1 MKEQITYDIF
11 DKVDIRVGTV
21 ISVKKNEK
29 ARKPSLV
36 VEVDFGKEIGI
47 KQSSAQITHYYNE
60 ENLKGKQVIG
70 VCNFPEKN
78 IAGVVSQVLILGSI
92 DKEGKVIL
100 VHPSQKSE
108 NGLANSINMHPE
120 ILSIALFWFV
130 TAYTPGPN
138 NVVASYSG
146 FNFGITKTI
155 PHILGVTLGFTSLV
169 FFLTIGLINVF
180 KLFPIIQVNNK
191 ISWNFIFN
199 LFAYKIAFSK
209 TSNETKKEN
218 PVKFIE
224 TFFFQYLN
232 PKGVTVAIIVV
243 STYVE
248 LGENYINY
256 ATQVVLLAFLFSL
269 TSITLWTFIGKF
281 LRKFATNDK
290 FIKYFNYAMS
300 VLLLLSIIT
309 FYI

>member
-1 MKEQITYDIF
+1 
-11 DKVDIRVGTV
+11 
-21 ISVKKNEK
+21 
-29 ARKPSLV
+29 
-36 VEVDFGKEIGI
+36 
-47 KQSSAQITHYYNE
+47 
-60 ENLKGKQVIG
+60 
-70 VCNFPEKN
+70 
-78 IAGVVSQVLILGSI
+78 
-92 DKEGKVIL
+92 
-100 VHPSQKSE
+100 
-108 NGLANSINMHPE
+108 MHPE

-169 FFLTIGLINVF
+169 LFLSIGLINIF
-180 KLFPIIQVNNK
+180 KLFPTIQVVMK
-191 ISWNFIFN
+191 YLGT
-199 LFAYKIAFSK
+199 LFLIYLAYKIAFSE
-209 TSNETKKEN
+209 TTNETKKDN

-224 TFFFQYLN
+224 TFLFQYLN

-248 LGENYINY
+248 LGENYISY
-256 ATQVVLLAFLFSL
+256 ATQIVMLAFLFSI
-269 TSITLWTFIGKF
+269 TSITLWTFVGKF

>member
-1 MKEQITYDIF
+1 
-11 DKVDIRVGTV
+11 
-21 ISVKKNEK
+21 
-29 ARKPSLV
+29 
-36 VEVDFGKEIGI
+36 
-47 KQSSAQITHYYNE
+47 
-60 ENLKGKQVIG
+60 
-70 VCNFPEKN
+70 
-78 IAGVVSQVLILGSI
+78 
-92 DKEGKVIL
+92 
-100 VHPSQKSE
+100 
-108 NGLANSINMHPE
+108 MHPE

-146 FNFGITKTI
+146 FNFGINKTI

-169 FFLTIGLINVF
+169 IFLVVGLINVF
-180 KLFPIIQVNNK
+180 KLFPIIQIVIK
-191 ISWNFIFN
+191 YLGTVF
-199 LFAYKIAFSK
+199 LVYLAYKIAS
-209 TSNETKKEN
+209 STKSTDIEREN

-248 LGENYINY
+248 YGVNYVNY
-256 ATQVVLLAFLFSL
+256 ATQIVLLAFLFSL
-269 TSITLWTFIGKF
+269 SSITLWTFIGKF

-300 VLLLLSIIT
+300 GLLLLSIIT

>member
-1 MKEQITYDIF
+1 
-11 DKVDIRVGTV
+11 
-21 ISVKKNEK
+21 
-29 ARKPSLV
+29 
-36 VEVDFGKEIGI
+36 
-47 KQSSAQITHYYNE
+47 
-60 ENLKGKQVIG
+60 
-70 VCNFPEKN
+70 
-78 IAGVVSQVLILGSI
+78 
-92 DKEGKVIL
+92 
-100 VHPSQKSE
+100 
-108 NGLANSINMHPE
+108 MHPE

-146 FNFGITKTI
+146 FNFGINKTI

-169 FFLTIGLINVF
+169 IFLVVGLINVF
-180 KLFPIIQVNNK
+180 KLFPIIQIVIK
-191 ISWNFIFN
+191 YLGTVF
-199 LFAYKIAFSK
+199 LVYLAYKIAS
-209 TSNETKKEN
+209 STKSTDVEREN

-243 STYVE
+243 STYVDY
-248 LGENYINY
+248 GENYVNY
-256 ATQVVLLAFLFSL
+256 ATQIVLLAFLFSL
-269 TSITLWTFIGKF
+269 SSITLWTFIGKF

-300 VLLLLSIIT
+300 GLLLFSIIT